1 MTHHYSRQSRLSVK
15 PLPLIK
21 IIVSLCAISTLMGG
35 CVTRYRAEA
44 IENNILVLED
54 KVKSLQEE
62 LDESSKLHEATLEGI
77 HQTYKLLE
85 KRLSEL
91 QRSSASDQ
99 TIVQDLRKTIT
110 QLEDHIERLNF
121 ELNRQKQQNQQA
133 AEPVAE
139 LPEDQEKLYQEAE
152 QRLLAQEYQAA
163 IRLYTAFIER
173 YPSDARVDDSL
184 YQVAVSHYH
193 LKQYD
198 ACIKVITQIVKEYP
212 KDGKAEKSLIL
223 LYDAQRAQGECD
235 RARGALEFLL
245 KNYPRSKQVRIA
257 KRKLEQRC

>member
-1 MTHHYSRQSRLSVK
+1 M
-15 PLPLIK
+15 
-21 IIVSLCAISTLMGG
+21 
-35 CVTRYRAEA
+35 TRYRAEA

-62 LDESSKLHEATLEGI
+62 LDESRKLHDATLDGI
-77 HQTYKLLE
+77 HKTYKMLE
-85 KRLSEL
+85 KQLGDL
-91 QRSSASDQ
+91 QRTSASDQ
-99 TIVQDLRKTIT
+99 STVQDLRRTIT

-121 ELNRQKQQNQQA
+121 ELNRQNQQNQQNTPP
-133 AEPVAE
+133 AEEV
-139 LPEDQEKLYQEAE
+139 PEDQEKLYQEAE

-173 YPSDARVDDSL
+173 YSSDARVDDSL
-184 YQVAVSHYH
+184 YQIAVAHYH

-212 KDGKAEKSLIL
+212 KGGKAEKALLL
-223 LYDAQRAQGECD
+223 LYDAQRALGECD